1 MLLTQNVDRLHQAAG
16 SREVIDLHG
25 RLDRSAA
32 WPARLAYATPAMLV
46 VGSSGRGPLR
56 GGSFVPPVAQTEP
69 GLRPEILPDST
80 SKAGLKIGLTRLN
93 LGRSPQSAQM
103 RRFRSIHVRFVM
115 RILGLAEVRR
125 TRNVSKSASLTANN
139 FANKLHGTE
148 ENGAALNATPHLD
161 APNVLGLFGPARYT
175 PIRSRAYF
183 KTGALNH
190 SATLPNH

>member
-1 MLLTQNVDRLHQAAG
+1 MTPISPWLGWRPAVVSKPNAAHPERGQAAPG
-16 SREVIDLHG
+16 GREQGGHRPPRTPRPV
-25 RLDRSAA
+25 RC
-32 WPARLAYATPAMLV
+32 LACTA
-46 VGSSGRGPLR
+46 
-56 GGSFVPPVAQTEP
+56 